1 MSKPRKK
8 WRGYV
13 RRVLYEYPKMRPT
26 TEMEQR
32 EKAAVEAALEET
44 EKLPDGEARLRLVGA
59 VFFARTH
66 TLQGAAMREHM
77 SYNSAQRRLS
87 QFILLAGEKLGL
99 P

>member
-1 MSKPRKK
+1 MSKPRKR
-8 WRGYV
+8 WWGYV
-13 RRVLYEYPKMRPT
+13 RRVLYDYPRMRPA
-26 TEMEQR
+26 TETEQR

-44 EKLPDGEARLRLVGA
+44 EKLPDGETRLRLVGA
-59 VFFARTH
+59 VFFAQTH

-87 QFILLAGEKLGL
+87 QFITLAGEKLGL